1 MSYGCPNSNAR
12 SVLAFAPEGA
22 VGASVSPDAGS
33 IEGPGSASGARA
45 DMTRSGGNVM
55 ITSVPMRSF
64 D

>member
-33 IEGPGSASGARA
+33 IEGARA